1 MSEDQIKPK
10 DWAESHGVKVD
21 VVMKLLRDA
30 GVTVRTHMSKV
41 DVAEYAKIEEA
52 AAAEKQKQDARNKN
66 LKKPASSETA
76 EASPVVPKK
85 KESSTVTTKTK
96 LGLTAIVK
104 KAPAKKV
111 AAAKPAAAPAAPA
124 AKPVAAPAAPAAP
137 APAAKPA
144 EAPAVKPAAP
154 APAPAAPAAPAPAA
168 KPAETPAVKPAA
180 PAPAPAAAPAAP
192 AAKPAAAPAPKPQA
206 APAPVAPA
214 PAAPAAK
221 PAAPAAAPTM
231 MTSNTELKQPPMKA
245 QVFKPDAAI
254 LARIEKSRQQAQASR
269 GGHRPNGPR
278 GNGNAQGYTGTFGRL
293 QNSGDNNNRGDHGN
307 RRPNQGG
314 QGGNRPYGGN
324 NRNSGFSSGSMQEA
338 FNASS
343 AGNMGSSMQNGKGG
357 GKGQNGRHGNDKNRR
372 GNNKDRME
380 QQREQQQEAV
390 RQNVSRVMAD
400 LSKKPVKKV
409 YHKDHSDN
417 NTGEEKKILKTSDFI
432 TVGELAGLM
441 DQMPARVIAK
451 CMEMGMMVTINAR
464 LDFETIQLLAD
475 EFGYEAQMMEEYEE
489 EVLGVEEESKENLK
503 PRHPVVTVM
512 GHVDH
517 GKTSLLDWIRKTH
530 VVSGESGG
538 ITQHI
543 GAYEVTTSQGK
554 VTFLDTPGHEAF
566 SAMRARGSQVTD
578 VIVLVVAADSMVMP
592 QTVECIELAK
602 REKVPMVVAI
612 TKIDLPTANPDKI
625 RTQLAERGV
634 EVEQWGGST
643 SCIEVSARTGQ
654 GMDDLLETLALEA
667 EVLELKANP
676 DAHARGAVVESKLD
690 VGKGSMATILVQN
703 GTLHVGD
710 PFVCGIYAGRVRAMF
725 NERGEQMK
733 VVPPSS
739 PCQVLGFD
747 GTPQAGDDLIV
758 VDDEKTAR
766 EIASKRRMAA
776 RERDLRAR
784 NTITLENKF
793 NEKKDGKLSELNL
806 IVKADVGG
814 SAEALAASLEKLTN
828 REVRVNIIRKG
839 VGTITESDILFATT
853 AQAIIISFHLMPSLS
868 VREMAQKE
876 GIEIR
881 NYRVIYDCIEDIKN
895 AVEGLL
901 KPTLREELVGEA
913 EIRQVFKVPKVGL
926 IAGCMVTDGEVDRTS
941 LVRVYR
947 NGVELGSTAVQSLKR
962 MKDDVKSVAR
972 GFECGIGL
980 KGYDD
985 IKEGDSLIFFKEI
998 KVARTLED
1006 VAREEAEEKKKA
1018 EAAAAA
1024 AKGAE

>member
-1 MSEDQIKPK
+1 MANEDQIKPV
-10 DWAESHGVKVD
+10 DWAESHGIKVD

-41 DVAEYAKIEEA
+41 DAADYEKIEA
-52 AAAEKQKQDARNKN
+52 AAESERQKAEARNKN
-66 LKKPASSETA
+66 LKKASSAETSN
-76 EASPVVPKK
+76 ASDKK
-85 KESSTVTTKTK
+85 KESASAGEGK
-96 LGLTAIVK
+96 LKVKLIKGKKPAKPATATAK
-104 KAPAKKV
+104 PAAAAAPAAPAKP
-111 AAAKPAAAPAAPA
+111 AAPAAAPAAPA
-124 AKPVAAPAAPAAP
+124 PAAVKPAPVEAPKPAAPAAAPAAPAPVAEKPAPVEAPKPAAPAAAPAAPAAP
-137 APAAKPA
+137 APKA
-144 EAPAVKPAAP
+144 EVKPA
-154 APAPAAPAAPAPAA
+154 APAAPAAPAP
-168 KPAETPAVKPAA
+168 KPAAPAA
-180 PAPAPAAAPAAP
+180 PAPA
-192 AAKPAAAPAPKPQA
+192 KPAMVTPG
-206 APAPVAPA
+206 
-214 PAAPAAK
+214 
-221 PAAPAAAPTM
+221 M
-231 MTSNTELKQPPMKA
+231 ELKQPPMKA
-245 QVFKPDAAI
+245 QVFKPDEAI
-254 LARIEKSRQQAQASR
+254 LARIKKSQQQAQAGR
-269 GGHRPNGPR
+269 GGHRNGS
-278 GNGNAQGYTGTFGRL
+278 GNQQGYTGTFGRL
-293 QNSGDNNNRGDHGN
+293 SNNGDNRNGGRRNDNRGGN
-307 RRPNQGG
+307 
-314 QGGNRPYGGN
+314 GGNGN
-324 NRNSGFSSGSMQEA
+324 NGGRSFTGRTGGFTGSSMQDA
-338 FNASS
+338 FNASN
-343 AGNMGSSMQNGKGG
+343 GGGQGFGGQNQGGKGG
-357 GKGQNGRHGNDKNRR
+357 KPQNGRHGQNDKNRR
-372 GNNKDRME
+372 GNGKDRQD
-380 QQREQQQEAV
+380 QQKEMQQEVV

-409 YHKDHSDN
+409 YRKEHNDN
-417 NTGEEKKILKTSDFI
+417 TSGEEKKILKTSDFI

-475 EFGYEAQMMEEYEE
+475 EFGYEAQLMEEYEE
-489 EVLGVEEESKENLK
+489 EVLGVEEESSENLK

-530 VVSGESGG
+530 VVAGESGG

-592 QTVECIELAK
+592 QTVESIELAK

-625 RTQLAERGV
+625 RAQLAERGV

-654 GMDDLLETLALEA
+654 GMNDLLETLALEA

-733 VVPPSS
+733 EAPPSS

-758 VDDEKTAR
+758 VEDEKTAR

-784 NTITLENKF
+784 KTVSLENSF
-793 NEKKDGKLSELNL
+793 NEKKEGKLSELNL

-828 REVRVNIIRKG
+828 KEVRVNIIRKG
-839 VGTITESDILFATT
+839 VGTITESDILLATT
-853 AQAIIISFHLMPSLS
+853 ASAIIISFHLMPSLS
-868 VREMAQKE
+868 IREMAEKE

-881 NYRVIYDCIEDIKN
+881 NYRVIYDCIEDITN

-901 KPTLREELVGEA
+901 KPTLREELSGEA
-913 EIRQVFKVPKVGL
+913 EIRQVFKIPKIGL

-941 LVRVYR
+941 HVRVYR
-947 NGVELGSTAVQSLKR
+947 NGIELGTTVVQSLKR

-980 KGYDD
+980 KGYED

-998 KVARTLED
+998 KVARTLKD
-1006 VAREEAEEKKKA
+1006 VAREEAEEKAKKA
-1018 EAAAAA
+1018 
-1024 AKGAE
+1024 AEESNES

>member
-1 MSEDQIKPK
+1 MSIEEQIKPV
-10 DWAESHGVKVD
+10 DWAKEHGVKSD
-21 VVMKLLRDA
+21 FVMKLLRDN
-30 GVTVRTHMSKV
+30 GVKVLTQVSKV
-41 DVAEYAKIEEA
+41 NASEFEKIESAVAEEKKKQEA
-52 AAAEKQKQDARNKN
+52 RSKN
-66 LKKPASSETA
+66 LKKTASSDTGSAPA
-76 EASPVVPKK
+76 EKAK
-85 KESSTVTTKTK
+85 STTSTTTKNGVK
-96 LGLTAIVK
+96 VSLKKAAVK
-104 KAPAKKV
+104 KDPATKV
-111 AAAKPAAAPAAPA
+111 AKPAAPKPPKPAAEKPAAPAPKPETAPAAEPVVATPVEKAPEKPASVTPAPAAPE
-124 AKPVAAPAAPAAP
+124 KPVAAPAAE
-137 APAAKPA
+137 A
-144 EAPAVKPAAP
+144 EPKPAAP
-154 APAPAAPAAPAPAA
+154 KTDPKPVPPPAPKPAAPAAP
-168 KPAETPAVKPAA
+168 
-180 PAPAPAAAPAAP
+180 
-192 AAKPAAAPAPKPQA
+192 
-206 APAPVAPA
+206 
-214 PAAPAAK
+214 
-221 PAAPAAAPTM
+221 TM
-231 MTSNTELKQPPMKA
+231 MTANTELKQPPMKA

-254 LARIEKSRQQAQASR
+254 LARIAKSQQQQGGR
-269 GGHRPNGPR
+269 GPGGNRRPGGRPQ
-278 GNGNAQGYTGTFGRL
+278 GNAQGYTGSFGPR
-293 QNSGDNNNRGDHGN
+293 NGNGDNRG
-307 RRPNQGG
+307 RQGG
-314 QGGNRPYGGN
+314 PNASSSRGGYTG
-324 NRNSGFSSGSMQEA
+324 RNGGFSSGSMQEA
-338 FNASS
+338 FNASAS
-343 AGNMGSSMQNGKGG
+343 GMGSQNAGKGG
-357 GKGQNGRHGNDKNRR
+357 NAQGKGQNGRHGNDKNRR
-372 GNNKDRME
+372 GNSRDRQE
-380 QQREQQQEAV
+380 QQKEQQQEMV

-409 YHKDHSDN
+409 YRKEHNDN
-417 NTGEEKKILKTSDFI
+417 DSGEEKKILKTSDFI

-464 LDFETIQLLAD
+464 LDFETIQILAD
-475 EFGYEAQMMEEYEE
+475 EFGYEAQLMEEYEE
-489 EVLGVEEESKENLK
+489 EALGVEEESQENLK

-543 GAYEVTTSQGK
+543 GAYEVTTAQGK

-625 RTQLAERGV
+625 RAQLAERGV
-634 EVEQWGGST
+634 EVEQWGGQT
-643 SCIEVSARTGQ
+643 SCVEVSARTGQ
-654 GMDDLLETLALEA
+654 GMDQLLETLALEA
-667 EVLELKANP
+667 EVQELKANP

-725 NERGEQMK
+725 NERGEQLK
-733 VVPPSS
+733 AVPPSS

-784 NTITLENKF
+784 KTVSLENSF
-793 NEKKDGKLSELNL
+793 NDKKEGKLSELNL

-839 VGTITESDILFATT
+839 VGTITESDILLATT
-853 AQAIIISFHLMPSLS
+853 ASAIIVSFHLMPSLS
-868 VREMAQKE
+868 IREMAQKE

-901 KPTLREELVGEA
+901 KPIMREELSGEA
-913 EIRQVFKVPKVGL
+913 EIRQVFKIPKIGL

-941 LVRVYR
+941 HVRVYR
-947 NGVELGSTAVQSLKR
+947 NGVELGTTVVQSLKR

-985 IKEGDSLIFFKEI
+985 IKEGDSLIFFKEV

-1006 VAREEAEEKKKA
+1006 VAREEAEEKAKKA
-1018 EAAAAA
+1018 
-1024 AKGAE
+1024 AEEKDA

>member
-1 MSEDQIKPK
+1 MANEEQIKPV
-10 DWAESHGVKVD
+10 DWAKEHGVKVD

-30 GVTVRTHMSKV
+30 GVAVRTQVSKL
-41 DVAEYAKIEEA
+41 DAKDYEKIEADAEA
-52 AAAEKQKQDARNKN
+52 ERQKAEARNKN
-66 LKKPASSETA
+66 LKKASSAETSN
-76 EASPVVPKK
+76 ASSDKK
-85 KESSTVTTKTK
+85 NESASAGDGKLKAKLIRTKK
-96 LGLTAIVK
+96 
-104 KAPAKKV
+104 P
-111 AAAKPAAAPAAPA
+111 AAAKPAATVKPAAPKAEAPAAAEAPKA
-124 AKPVAAPAAPAAP
+124 PVAPKAEAP
-137 APAAKPA
+137 APAPK
-144 EAPAVKPAAP
+144 APEVKPAAP
-154 APAPAAPAAPAPAA
+154 APAPAAPKAEAPAAAPAPAA
-168 KPAETPAVKPAA
+168 KPAAPVAPKAPAA
-180 PAPAPAAAPAAP
+180 PVAAKPAPAAP
-192 AAKPAAAPAPKPQA
+192 AAPKA
-206 APAPVAPA
+206 EA

-221 PAAPAAAPTM
+221 PAAPAPAAAPAVAKPAMVTPGM
-231 MTSNTELKQPPMKA
+231 ELKQPPMKA
-245 QVFKPDAAI
+245 QVFKPDEAI
-254 LARIEKSRQQAQASR
+254 LARIKKSQQQAQSNR
-269 GGHRPNGPR
+269 GGHRNGG
-278 GNGNAQGYTGTFGRL
+278 GNQQGYTGTFGRL
-293 QNSGDNNNRGDHGN
+293 SNNNGDNRNGN
-307 RRPNQGG
+307 RRNDNRN
-314 QGGNRPYGGN
+314 GNGGN
-324 NRNSGFSSGSMQEA
+324 NNGGRTFTGRTGGFTGNSMQDA
-338 FNASS
+338 FNASNN
-343 AGNMGSSMQNGKGG
+343 AAQGFGGQNQGGKGG
-357 GKGQNGRHGNDKNRR
+357 KQQNGRHGQNDKNRR
-372 GNNKDRME
+372 NNGKDRME
-380 QQREQQQEAV
+380 QQKELQQEAV

-409 YHKDHSDN
+409 YRKEHNDN

-475 EFGYEAQMMEEYEE
+475 EFGYEAQLMEEYEE
-489 EVLGVEEESKENLK
+489 EVLGVEEESSENLK

-543 GAYEVTTSQGK
+543 GAYEVTTKQGK

-592 QTVECIELAK
+592 QTVESIELAK

-625 RTQLAERGV
+625 RAQLAERGV

-733 VVPPSS
+733 EAPPSA

-758 VDDEKTAR
+758 VEDEKTAR

-776 RERDLRAR
+776 RERDLRSR
-784 NTITLENKF
+784 NVKTLEDTF
-793 NEKKDGKLSELNL
+793 NDRKEGKLSELNL

-828 REVRVNIIRKG
+828 KEVRVNIIRKG
-839 VGTITESDILFATT
+839 VGTITESDILLATT

-868 VREMAQKE
+868 IREMAQKE

-881 NYRVIYDCIEDIKN
+881 NYRVIYDCIEDITN

-901 KPTLREELVGEA
+901 KPIMREELSGEA
-913 EIRQVFKVPKVGL
+913 EIRQVFKIPKIGL

-941 LVRVYR
+941 HVRVYR
-947 NGVELGSTAVQSLKR
+947 NGVELGTTVVQSLKR

-980 KGYDD
+980 KGYED
-985 IKEGDSLIFFKEI
+985 IKEGDSLIFFKEV
-998 KVARTLED
+998 KVARTLKD
-1006 VAREEAEEKKKA
+1006 VAREEAEEKAKKA
-1018 EAAAAA
+1018 E
-1024 AKGAE
+1024 ESNES

>member
-1 MSEDQIKPK
+1 MANEEQIKPV
-10 DWAESHGVKVD
+10 DWAKEHGVKSD
-21 VVMKLLRDA
+21 LVMKLLRDN
-30 GVTVRTHMSKV
+30 GVKVLTQVSKV
-41 DVAEYAKIEEA
+41 NASEYEKIEA
-52 AAAEKQKQDARNKN
+52 AVETERQKAEARNKN
-66 LKKPASSETA
+66 LKKASSAETSN
-76 EASPVVPKK
+76 ASSDKK
-85 KESSTVTTKTK
+85 KESASAGEGKLLKAKLIRTTTKKT
-96 LGLTAIVK
+96 VK
-104 KAPAKKV
+104 PAASAAPAAAAPAAKPAAVVKPAAPKVEPKVEAAPAAVEAPAAAAAAKAPEV
-111 AAAKPAAAPAAPA
+111 KPAAAPAAPKAPA
-124 AKPVAAPAAPAAP
+124 AAAAEKPAAPKAEPKPANAANAAPAA
-137 APAAKPA
+137 
-144 EAPAVKPAAP
+144 EVK
-154 APAPAAPAAPAPAA
+154 
-168 KPAETPAVKPAA
+168 
-180 PAPAPAAAPAAP
+180 PAAP
-192 AAKPAAAPAPKPQA
+192 AAKPA
-206 APAPVAPA
+206 
-214 PAAPAAK
+214 
-221 PAAPAAAPTM
+221 PAAPAAAAPAAAKPAMVTPGM
-231 MTSNTELKQPPMKA
+231 ELKQPPMKA
-245 QVFKPDAAI
+245 QVFKPDEAI
-254 LARIEKSRQQAQASR
+254 LSRIKKSQQQAQTNR
-269 GGHRPNGPR
+269 GGHRNN
-278 GNGNAQGYTGTFGRL
+278 NGNQQGYTGTFGRL
-293 QNSGDNNNRGDHGN
+293 SNNNGDNRNGN
-307 RRPNQGG
+307 RRNDNRNGNGG
-314 QGGNRPYGGN
+314 QNNGGRTFTGRTGGFTG
-324 NRNSGFSSGSMQEA
+324 SSMQDA
-338 FNASS
+338 FNASN
-343 AGNMGSSMQNGKGG
+343 GGGQGFGQNQGGKGG
-357 GKGQNGRHGNDKNRR
+357 KQQNGRHGNNDKNRR
-372 GNNKDRME
+372 GNGKDRQD
-380 QQREQQQEAV
+380 QQKEIQQEVV

-409 YHKDHSDN
+409 YRKEHNDN
-417 NTGEEKKILKTSDFI
+417 ASGEEKKILKTSDFI

-475 EFGYEAQMMEEYEE
+475 EFGYEAQLMEEYEE
-489 EVLGVEEESKENLK
+489 EVLGVEEESSENLK

-530 VVSGESGG
+530 VVAGESGG

-592 QTVECIELAK
+592 QTVESIELAK

-625 RTQLAERGV
+625 RAQLAERGV

-654 GMDDLLETLALEA
+654 GMNDLLETLALEA

-733 VVPPSS
+733 EAPPSA

-758 VDDEKTAR
+758 VEDEKTAR

-784 NTITLENKF
+784 KTVSLENSF
-793 NEKKDGKLSELNL
+793 NEKKEGKLSELNL

-828 REVRVNIIRKG
+828 KEVRVNIIRKG
-839 VGTITESDILFATT
+839 VGTITESDILLATT

-868 VREMAQKE
+868 IREMAQKE

-881 NYRVIYDCIEDIKN
+881 NYRVIYDCIEDITN

-901 KPTLREELVGEA
+901 KPIMREELSGEA
-913 EIRQVFKVPKVGL
+913 EIRQVFKIPKIGL

-941 LVRVYR
+941 HVRVYR
-947 NGVELGSTAVQSLKR
+947 NGVELGTTVVQSLKR

-985 IKEGDSLIFFKEI
+985 IKEGDSLIFFKEV
-998 KVARTLED
+998 KVARTLKD
-1006 VAREEAEEKKKA
+1006 IAREEAEEKAKKA
-1018 EAAAAA
+1018 
-1024 AKGAE
+1024 AEEPNES

>member
-1 MSEDQIKPK
+1 MAIEDQIKPV
-10 DWAESHGVKVD
+10 DWAESHGIKVD

-41 DVAEYAKIEEA
+41 DAKDYEKIEA
-52 AAAEKQKQDARNKN
+52 AAETERQKAEARNKN
-66 LKKPASSETA
+66 LKKATPAETSN
-76 EASPVVPKK
+76 ASDKK
-85 KESSTVTTKTK
+85 KESASAGEGK
-96 LGLTAIVK
+96 LKVK
-104 KAPAKKV
+104 LIKGKKP
-111 AAAKPAAAPAAPA
+111 AKPA
-124 AKPVAAPAAPAAP
+124 
-137 APAAKPA
+137 
-144 EAPAVKPAAP
+144 
-154 APAPAAPAAPAPAA
+154 
-168 KPAETPAVKPAA
+168 
-180 PAPAPAAAPAAP
+180 
-192 AAKPAAAPAPKPQA
+192 
-206 APAPVAPA
+206 
-214 PAAPAAK
+214 AAK
-221 PAAPAAAPTM
+221 PAAPAAAKPAAAAAPAAVKAPEAPVAPVAPKAETPAPAPTKVEAPAPAKVEVKPAAPVAAKAPEAPVAPAAPKAEAPVAPEKPKAEPKVETAPAAAKPAPQPAPAAQSASAKPAM
-231 MTSNTELKQPPMKA
+231 VTPGMELKQPPMKA
-245 QVFKPDAAI
+245 QVFKPDEAI
-254 LARIEKSRQQAQASR
+254 LARIKKSQQQAQANR
-269 GGHRPNGPR
+269 GGHRGG
-278 GNGNAQGYTGTFGRL
+278 GNQQGYTGTFGRL
-293 QNSGDNNNRGDHGN
+293 SNNGDNRNGNGGRRNDNRGGN
-307 RRPNQGG
+307 GAN
-314 QGGNRPYGGN
+314 GGN
-324 NRNSGFSSGSMQEA
+324 NGGRSFTGRTSGFTGSSMQDA
-338 FNASS
+338 FNASN
-343 AGNMGSSMQNGKGG
+343 GGGQGFGGQNQGGKGG
-357 GKGQNGRHGNDKNRR
+357 KQQNGRHGQNDKNRR
-372 GNNKDRME
+372 SNGKDRMD
-380 QQREQQQEAV
+380 QQKELQQEAV

-409 YHKDHSDN
+409 YRKEHNDN
-417 NTGEEKKILKTSDFI
+417 DSGEEKKILKTSDFI

-475 EFGYEAQMMEEYEE
+475 EFGYEAQLMEEYEE
-489 EVLGVEEESKENLK
+489 EVLGVEEESSENLK

-543 GAYEVTTSQGK
+543 GAYEVTTKQGK

-592 QTVECIELAK
+592 QTVESIELAK

-625 RTQLAERGV
+625 RAQLAERGV

-733 VVPPSS
+733 EAPPSA

-758 VDDEKTAR
+758 VEDEKTAR

-776 RERDLRAR
+776 RERDLRSR
-784 NTITLENKF
+784 NVKTLEDTF
-793 NEKKDGKLSELNL
+793 NDRKEGKLSELNL

-828 REVRVNIIRKG
+828 KEVRVNIIRKG
-839 VGTITESDILFATT
+839 VGTITESDILLATT

-868 VREMAQKE
+868 IREMAQKE

-881 NYRVIYDCIEDIKN
+881 NYRVIYDCIEDITN

-901 KPTLREELVGEA
+901 KPTMREELSGEA
-913 EIRQVFKVPKVGL
+913 EIRQVFKIPKVGL

-941 LVRVYR
+941 HVRVYR
-947 NGVELGSTAVQSLKR
+947 NGVELGTTEVQSLKR

-998 KVARTLED
+998 KVARTLKD
-1006 VAREEAEEKKKA
+1006 VAREEAEEKAKKA
-1018 EAAAAA
+1018 E
-1024 AKGAE
+1024 ESNES

>member
-1 MSEDQIKPK
+1 MANEDQIKPV
-10 DWAESHGVKVD
+10 DWAESHGIKVD

-41 DVAEYAKIEEA
+41 DAADYEKIEA
-52 AAAEKQKQDARNKN
+52 AAESERQKAEARNKN
-66 LKKPASSETA
+66 LKKASSAETSN
-76 EASPVVPKK
+76 ASDKK
-85 KESSTVTTKTK
+85 KESASAGEGK
-96 LGLTAIVK
+96 LKVKLIKGKKPAKPATATAK
-104 KAPAKKV
+104 PAAAAAPAAPAKP
-111 AAAKPAAAPAAPA
+111 AAPAAAPAAPA
-124 AKPVAAPAAPAAP
+124 PAAVKPAPVEAPKPAAPAAAPAAPAPVAEKPAPVEAPKPAAPAAPAAP
-137 APAAKPA
+137 APKA
-144 EAPAVKPAAP
+144 EVKPA
-154 APAPAAPAAPAPAA
+154 APAAPAAPAP
-168 KPAETPAVKPAA
+168 KPAAPAA
-180 PAPAPAAAPAAP
+180 PAPA
-192 AAKPAAAPAPKPQA
+192 KPAMVTPG
-206 APAPVAPA
+206 
-214 PAAPAAK
+214 
-221 PAAPAAAPTM
+221 M
-231 MTSNTELKQPPMKA
+231 ELKQPPMKA
-245 QVFKPDAAI
+245 QVFKPDEAI
-254 LARIEKSRQQAQASR
+254 LARIKKSQQQAQAGR
-269 GGHRPNGPR
+269 GGHRNGA
-278 GNGNAQGYTGTFGRL
+278 GNQQGYTGTFGRL
-293 QNSGDNNNRGDHGN
+293 SNNGDNRNGGRRNDNRGGN
-307 RRPNQGG
+307 
-314 QGGNRPYGGN
+314 GGNGN
-324 NRNSGFSSGSMQEA
+324 NGGRSFTGRTGGFTGSSMQDA
-338 FNASS
+338 FNASN
-343 AGNMGSSMQNGKGG
+343 GGGQGFGGQNQGGKGG
-357 GKGQNGRHGNDKNRR
+357 KPQNGRHGQNDKNRR
-372 GNNKDRME
+372 GNGKDRQD
-380 QQREQQQEAV
+380 QQKEMQQEAV

-409 YHKDHSDN
+409 YRKEHNDN
-417 NTGEEKKILKTSDFI
+417 TSGEEKKILKTSDFI

-475 EFGYEAQMMEEYEE
+475 EFGYEAQLMEEYEE
-489 EVLGVEEESKENLK
+489 EVLGVEEESSENLK

-530 VVSGESGG
+530 VVAGESGG

-592 QTVECIELAK
+592 QTVESIELAK

-625 RTQLAERGV
+625 RAQLAERGV

-654 GMDDLLETLALEA
+654 GMNDLLETLALEA

-733 VVPPSS
+733 EAPPSS

-758 VDDEKTAR
+758 VEDEKTAR

-784 NTITLENKF
+784 KTVSLENSF
-793 NEKKDGKLSELNL
+793 NEKKEGKLSELNL

-828 REVRVNIIRKG
+828 KEVRVNIIRKG
-839 VGTITESDILFATT
+839 VGTITESDILLATT
-853 AQAIIISFHLMPSLS
+853 ASAIIISFHLMPSLS
-868 VREMAQKE
+868 IREMAEKE

-881 NYRVIYDCIEDIKN
+881 NYRVIYDCIEDITN

-901 KPTLREELVGEA
+901 KPTLREELSGEA
-913 EIRQVFKVPKVGL
+913 EIRQVFKIPKIGL

-941 LVRVYR
+941 HVRVYR
-947 NGVELGSTAVQSLKR
+947 NGVELGTTVVQSLKR

-980 KGYDD
+980 KGYED

-998 KVARTLED
+998 KVARTLKD
-1006 VAREEAEEKKKA
+1006 VAREEAEEKAKKA
-1018 EAAAAA
+1018 
-1024 AKGAE
+1024 AEESNES

>member
-1 MSEDQIKPK
+1 MSTEEQIKPL
-10 DWAESHGVKVD
+10 DWAKEHGVKID
-21 VVMKLLRDA
+21 SVMKLLRDN
-30 GVTVRTHMSKV
+30 GVKVLTQVSKV
-41 DVAEYAKIEEA
+41 NASEFEKIEAAVAE
-52 AAAEKQKQDARNKN
+52 EKKKQDARTKN
-66 LKKPASSETA
+66 LNQKKASSSDADADAPA
-76 EASPVVPKK
+76 EGKKSATTTMKDGVKVSLKKRATK
-85 KESSTVTTKTK
+85 KEGTAKATSTKATTAKATVTAKSAAK
-96 LGLTAIVK
+96 PE
-104 KAPAKKV
+104 APAEV
-111 AAAKPAAAPAAPA
+111 AAPAAAPAAPVNVETPKVEAPA
-124 AKPVAAPAAPAAP
+124 APAAPAKSEAPAAAPEKPVAAPAAPEPKPEAP
-137 APAAKPA
+137 KAKPA
-144 EAPAVKPAAP
+144 EP
-154 APAPAAPAAPAPAA
+154 APEPAH
-168 KPAETPAVKPAA
+168 
-180 PAPAPAAAPAAP
+180 
-192 AAKPAAAPAPKPQA
+192 
-206 APAPVAPA
+206 
-214 PAAPAAK
+214 
-221 PAAPAAAPTM
+221 PTM
-231 MTSNTELKQPPMKA
+231 MTADTELKQPPMKA

-254 LARIEKSRQQAQASR
+254 LARIAKSQQQQGGR
-269 GGHRPNGPR
+269 GPGGNRRPGGRPQ
-278 GNGNAQGYTGTFGRL
+278 GNAQGYTGSFGPR
-293 QNSGDNNNRGDHGN
+293 NGNGGDNRG
-307 RRPNQGG
+307 RQGG
-314 QGGNRPYGGN
+314 QNASSSRGGYTG
-324 NRNSGFSSGSMQEA
+324 RNGGFSSGSMQEA
-338 FNASS
+338 FNASAS
-343 AGNMGSSMQNGKGG
+343 GMGSQNAGKGG
-357 GKGQNGRHGNDKNRR
+357 NAQGKGQNGRHGNDKNRR
-372 GNNKDRME
+372 GNSRDRQE
-380 QQREQQQEAV
+380 QQKEQQQEMV

-409 YHKDHSDN
+409 YRKEHNDN
-417 NTGEEKKILKTSDFI
+417 DSGEEKKILKTSDFI

-464 LDFETIQLLAD
+464 LDFETIQILAD
-475 EFGYEAQMMEEYEE
+475 EFGYEAQLMEEYEE
-489 EVLGVEEESKENLK
+489 EALGVEEESQENLK

-543 GAYEVTTSQGK
+543 GAYEVTTAQGK

-625 RTQLAERGV
+625 RAQLAERGV
-634 EVEQWGGST
+634 EVEQWGGQT
-643 SCIEVSARTGQ
+643 SCVEVSARSGQ
-654 GMDDLLETLALEA
+654 GMDQLLETLALEA
-667 EVLELKANP
+667 EVQELKANP

-725 NERGEQMK
+725 NERGEQLK
-733 VVPPSS
+733 AVPPSS

-784 NTITLENKF
+784 KTVSLENSF
-793 NEKKDGKLSELNL
+793 NDKKEGKLSELNL

-839 VGTITESDILFATT
+839 VGTITESDILLATT
-853 AQAIIISFHLMPSLS
+853 ASAIIVSFHLMPSLS
-868 VREMAQKE
+868 IREMAQKE

-901 KPTLREELVGEA
+901 KPIMREELSGEA
-913 EIRQVFKVPKVGL
+913 EIRQVFKIPKIGL

-941 LVRVYR
+941 HVRVYR
-947 NGVELGSTAVQSLKR
+947 NGVELGTTVVQSLKR

-985 IKEGDSLIFFKEI
+985 IKEGDSLIFFKEV

-1006 VAREEAEEKKKA
+1006 VAREEAEEKAKKA
-1018 EAAAAA
+1018 
-1024 AKGAE
+1024 AEEKDA

>member
-1 MSEDQIKPK
+1 MANEEQIKPV
-10 DWAESHGVKVD
+10 DWAKEHGVKVD

-30 GVTVRTHMSKV
+30 GVAVRTQVSKL
-41 DVAEYAKIEEA
+41 DAKDYEKIEADAEA
-52 AAAEKQKQDARNKN
+52 ERQKAEARNKN
-66 LKKPASSETA
+66 LKKASSAETSN
-76 EASPVVPKK
+76 ASSDKK
-85 KESSTVTTKTK
+85 SESASAGDGKLKAKLIRTKK
-96 LGLTAIVK
+96 
-104 KAPAKKV
+104 P
-111 AAAKPAAAPAAPA
+111 AAKTAAAPAAPA
-124 AKPVAAPAAPAAP
+124 TKPAATVKPAAPAAP
-137 APAAKPA
+137 VPKA
-144 EAPAVKPAAP
+144 EAPKAPEVKPAAVAPAAP
-154 APAPAAPAAPAPAA
+154 APAPAPAPKAEPKPVAAAPKVEP
-168 KPAETPAVKPAA
+168 KPAPAA
-180 PAPAPAAAPAAP
+180 PAPAPA
-192 AAKPAAAPAPKPQA
+192 PKA
-206 APAPVAPA
+206 EA

-221 PAAPAAAPTM
+221 PAAPAPAAAPAAAKPAM
-231 MTSNTELKQPPMKA
+231 VSPGMELKQPPMKA
-245 QVFKPDAAI
+245 QVFKPDEAI
-254 LARIEKSRQQAQASR
+254 LARIKKSQQQAQATR
-269 GGHRPNGPR
+269 GGHRNNG
-278 GNGNAQGYTGTFGRL
+278 GNQQGYTGTFGRL
-293 QNSGDNNNRGDHGN
+293 SNNGDNRNGN
-307 RRPNQGG
+307 RRNDNRN
-314 QGGNRPYGGN
+314 GNGGN
-324 NRNSGFSSGSMQEA
+324 NNGGRTFTGRTGGFTGNSMQDA
-338 FNASS
+338 FNASNN
-343 AGNMGSSMQNGKGG
+343 AAQGFGGQNQGGKGG
-357 GKGQNGRHGNDKNRR
+357 KQQNGRHGQNDKNRR
-372 GNNKDRME
+372 NNGKDRME
-380 QQREQQQEAV
+380 QQKELQQEAV

-409 YHKDHSDN
+409 YRKEHNDN
-417 NTGEEKKILKTSDFI
+417 NSGEEKKILKTSDFI

-475 EFGYEAQMMEEYEE
+475 EFGYEAQLMEEYEE
-489 EVLGVEEESKENLK
+489 EVLGVEEESSENLK

-543 GAYEVTTSQGK
+543 GAYEVTTKQGK

-592 QTVECIELAK
+592 QTVESIELAK

-625 RTQLAERGV
+625 RAQLAERGV

-733 VVPPSS
+733 EAPPSA

-758 VDDEKTAR
+758 VEDEKTAR

-776 RERDLRAR
+776 RERDLRSR
-784 NTITLENKF
+784 NVKTLEDTF
-793 NEKKDGKLSELNL
+793 NDRKEGKLSELNL

-828 REVRVNIIRKG
+828 KEVRVNIIRKG
-839 VGTITESDILFATT
+839 VGTITESDILLATT

-868 VREMAQKE
+868 IREMAQKE

-881 NYRVIYDCIEDIKN
+881 NYRVIYDCIEDITN

-901 KPTLREELVGEA
+901 KPTMREELSGEA
-913 EIRQVFKVPKVGL
+913 EIRQVFKIPKIGL

-941 LVRVYR
+941 HVRVYR
-947 NGVELGSTAVQSLKR
+947 NGVELGTTVVQSLKR

-980 KGYDD
+980 KGYED

-998 KVARTLED
+998 KVARTLKD
-1006 VAREEAEEKKKA
+1006 VAREEAEEKAKKA
-1018 EAAAAA
+1018 E
-1024 AKGAE
+1024 ESNES